1 MPCKLEL
8 AEEKS
13 KLAQLG
19 QQNGFGPAF
28 SPSLFDA
35 SKRHSQ
41 INSRVC
47 YFSTIWG
54 FFGFFFKKKGLSN
67 FYSLKEKEDDSG
79 FLCII
84 LSIFTLKIART
95 VTGSVDEMRAPNV
108 RQTRYG
114 IEYVQ
119 PNNPKTHLQQNHSAH
134 SSVPY
139 SAEFDQEMHNIQF
152 HA

>member
-1 MPCKLEL
+1 M
-8 AEEKS
+8 
-13 KLAQLG
+13 
-19 QQNGFGPAF
+19 
-28 SPSLFDA
+28 
-35 SKRHSQ
+35 
-41 INSRVC
+41 
-47 YFSTIWG
+47 
-54 FFGFFFKKKGLSN
+54 SN
-67 FYSLKEKEDDSG
+67 FYGLKEKEDDSG

-139 SAEFDQEMHNIQF
+139 SAEFDQENAQHSISCIKYQNTQISTSNIRISVIKCQKSKLV
-152 HA
+152 HQTSRHPI